1 MAPYGPFPTAD
12 GAVVLAVQNDRE
24 WKSLCT
30 AVLGH
35 ESLVEDPRFARNSA
49 RVAHRAEVN
58 ALVGGGLAA
67 LDTDATSALLDRA
80 GIANARM
87 NQVQDFWQLECESRC
102 PGTGRAPSNHS
113 R

>member
-1 MAPYGPFPTAD
+1 M
-12 GAVVLAVQNDRE
+12 LAVQNDRE